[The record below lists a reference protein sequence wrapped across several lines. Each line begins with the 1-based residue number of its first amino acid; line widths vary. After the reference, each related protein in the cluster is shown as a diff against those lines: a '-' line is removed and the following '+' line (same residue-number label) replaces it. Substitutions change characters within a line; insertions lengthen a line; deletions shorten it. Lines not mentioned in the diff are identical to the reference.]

1 MVFGFVGTVVV
12 LERAVAT
19 RRWWAFFSPALLG
32 LGALAIVSP
41 LPLVVGKAS
50 FVAGSVILLGI
61 YVAIWRKQSST
72 STAVQALGAILGVMA
87 TVLWLGGV
95 PIPQLVPG
103 MALYLV
109 LTIAGERLELARISP
124 TVDARAELWLL
135 VAALAL
141 TGGVVAALLWPA
153 IGYPVFGA
161 AMIGLV
167 AWLLRNDVATRL
179 VRASGLP
186 QYMAACLLSGYVW
199 LVVAGGI
206 WLTGGPVYTGR
217 AYDAVLHSVFLGFVI
232 SMIMAH
238 APTILPAV
246 LRKPLPYRPVM
257 YVPVVVLHAS
267 LLLRTLV
274 GDARGDVPMVQ
285 LGGVLN
291 IVAVL
296 LFIVIA
302 VVSVLVGVPKRKKKV
317 ASKPVVEP

>member
-1 MVFGFVGTVVV
+1 MP
-12 LERAVAT
+12 R
-19 RRWWAFFSPALLG
+19 
-32 LGALAIVSP
+32 
-41 LPLVVGKAS
+41 
-50 FVAGSVILLGI
+50 
-61 YVAIWRKQSST
+61 
-72 STAVQALGAILGVMA
+72 
-87 TVLWLGGV
+87 
-95 PIPQLVPG
+95 
-103 MALYLV
+103 
-109 LTIAGERLELARISP
+109 
-124 TVDARAELWLL
+124 
-135 VAALAL
+135 
-141 TGGVVAALLWPA
+141 
-153 IGYPVFGA
+153 
-161 AMIGLV
+161 
-167 AWLLRNDVATRL
+167 
-179 VRASGLP
+179 
-186 QYMAACLLSGYVW
+186 YMAACLLSGYVW

-206 WLTGGPVYTGR
+206 WLTGGPVYTGP

-317 ASKPVVEP
+317 ASSSVVEP